1 MANQSTLSRYPKKQL
16 AYFAEKLIDDGFDFQ
31 RLYELYEENYS
42 IASSAGRYFGESIT
56 DEDVQFLAKF
66 LEINDDTLSHIF
78 GGDRTMIEFLE
89 IPIAKD
95 YEIEYTVDGSC
106 TYTEFYTYK
115 ISSYDKD
122 WVEDSLDREH
132 SDGNFDV
139 YSGNIVNTE
148 YDNWELNDWD
158 IQRVNLLES
167 KNTKTSLLGKLVL
180 ENTQD
185 ALNSLDKNT
194 LLKLRTLI
202 NSRLSN
208 L

>member
-1 MANQSTLSRYPKKQL
+1 MANQSTLSRYTKKQL

-31 RLYELYEENYS
+31 RLYELYEENYN
-42 IASSAGRYFGESIT
+42 IASSIGRYFGESIT

-95 YEIEYTVDGSC
+95 YEVEYTTDGSC
-106 TYTEFYTYK
+106 TFTEFYTYK
-115 ISSYDKD
+115 ISSYDED

-139 YSGNIVNTE
+139 YSGNLVNTE
-148 YDNWELNDWD
+148 YDNWELNDWEV
-158 IQRVNLLES
+158 QKVNLLES
-167 KNTKTSLLGKLVL
+167 KNIKTSLLGKLVL